1 MQTTLKQYQYN
12 NRSEKR
18 SIMKHNCKVL
28 SKVADCSTAV
38 KKGADVT
45 VSVDVTSI
53 VEYIAIAGAAIVGII
68 FGTKAWLEYQKLQKE
83 KEQ

>member
-1 MQTTLKQYQYN
+1 
-12 NRSEKR
+12 
-18 SIMKHNCKVL
+18 MKHNCKVL
-28 SKVADCSTAV
+28 SKVADCSKAV

-45 VSVDVTSI
+45 VSVDVTRI

-68 FGTKAWLEYQKLQKE
+68 FGTKTWIEYQKLEKE